1 MSNRSLVNLLQTMTP
16 AVRQSPLRAL
26 FLAVAVALC
35 GLMTVADL
43 PSPSPV
49 HAQEQEVTATRDAT
63 GEDWPERPTNLQG
76 SASHDSVTLTWT
88 ASTDD
93 TVTHYAVLRR
103 DRNADASGVFHVID
117 SNAGPSLS
125 YTDRSVSAEG
135 SYVYR
140 VKAVNTTGVSQWS
153 SYARADTP
161 PDPADL
167 APSGL
172 SAKAV
177 SDDDGVIEGVALAW
191 NAPAEDAASVTGY
204 EILRA
209 QGDGELATLVADTG
223 SADTTY
229 TDATA
234 TEAGESYAYRVKA
247 LRGEEASQSSDPA
260 VAIIP
265 KVTVQPSEPLI
276 ADRQN
281 ATVVWTATLNP
292 ADIGLLGCTDAS
304 PPLMHQCST
313 SSRLSEDQVQYD
325 GTTYL
330 VTSIGYFGN
339 IEPIGSMVFDTN
351 PDLPAEAVADL
362 TLNIGDTSLLL
373 SEATGTNFNVQFEW
387 LNSGVSMAV
396 GTDVT
401 VSLTEGAVQADTT
414 PPALESATVS
424 VNGRAIG
431 LLFDEV
437 LDDSIFTLPISLVSV
452 TADGSAVIV
461 GEVAIRTDPSSL
473 THRLVEIG
481 KLSPAITHGQVVTVS
496 YSDPTTGDDTGAVIQ
511 DAAGNDVASF
521 TTGSGDVPA
530 VVNSVDEPP
539 SATVVWTATLNPG
552 DIGSI
557 GCTDASPLL
566 IMLHCSQLSRL
577 SEDQIQYDGTTY
589 LVTSI
594 LYNPSIEPIGSMLFE
609 THPDLPAE
617 AVADLTLN
625 IGDTS
630 LLLSEATGTN
640 FTGIV
645 QFEWLNSGVS
655 MAVDTDITVSL
666 TGGAGSTNEE
676 ENAAPV
682 FTSAAAFSV
691 EENQTAVGT
700 VIATDADAGDT
711 VTYAVTG
718 GADQAHLQIGST
730 SGVLTFTT
738 APDHESPTDDGGNN
752 VYQVTV
758 TATGGTGARAMTAT
772 QDITVT
778 VTDVDD
784 TPAVASVV
792 VTSDPGADETYA
804 IGETIEVT
812 VTFDR
817 AVTVTGTPRIQL
829 RIGGGASNLKW
840 ANYSSGNEALVFA
853 YTVQA
858 GDEDDNGIYIGANQL
873 FLNGGTIQSAEG
885 TDADL
890 AYTEPGAQSG
900 HKVDGVRPTPVLAV
914 TSDDGASII
923 ILFSEPLHM
932 TTAPASA
939 FTLAVDTGT
948 APAVSSATASG
959 DKVTLALAS
968 ALTSDQAAT
977 VTYVD
982 ATSGNDDDAIQD
994 AAGND
999 AANFT
1004 TGEGDVPDV
1013 ANAVGAGCSLADGCY
1028 VVPANWGLIP
1038 SGLGAGDRFRLL
1050 FISSIKRNALST
1062 DIVDYNTFVQD
1073 RAAAGHADIR
1083 DYSAVFR
1090 VLGSTAD
1097 VDARDNTN
1105 TRYTGDET
1113 AATDDDSNLGVAIY
1127 WLSGAKVADDYKDF
1141 YDGSWSNAGAGKN
1154 EKGAANENPLIT
1166 THSGVY
1172 TGSSSD
1178 GTENTESIGPIP
1190 ESRGLGTERVRV
1202 SNPALTPSSKVN
1214 SSWLGPF
1221 YGLSG
1226 VFLVQGQPNAAPV
1239 FTSADTFSA
1248 AENQTAVGTVIA
1260 TDADAGDAV
1269 SYAVTGGADRAHFEI
1284 DASSGILT
1292 FGTAPDHENPTDA
1305 GGNNVYQVTVTATG
1319 GTGNRALTATQ
1330 DITVTVTDVD
1340 EPPCG
1345 TLPAGQLWFAC
1356 LTVERIGPDIY
1367 GLTSYPFV
1375 GTLVPDSFD
1384 IGTTT
1389 YTVTHLFDTDLSG
1402 GSPYVSITFSPALS
1416 VVHASSLTL
1425 HLGDDT
1431 SLYFGDASYTTGTGF
1446 SRYDWSLPAA
1456 LGWSAGDAIVVGIT
1470 QESTPPPATNAAP
1483 VFTSAATFSAEENQ
1497 TAVDTVEAT
1506 DADAEDMVTYAV
1518 TGGDDQAHFVIDS
1531 SSGVLTFATAPDH
1544 ENPGDADTDNVYQV
1558 TVTATG
1564 GTGARAMTATQDIAV
1579 TVTDVDEPPSATV
1592 VWTATLNP
1600 GDIGPIGCTDVS
1612 PLLITLHCFQLSR
1625 LSEDQIQYDGTTY
1638 LVTSILYYPSIEP
1651 IGSMLFDTHPD
1662 LPAEAVADLT
1672 LNIGDTS
1679 LLLSEAT
1686 GTNFTGTIQF
1696 EWLNSGVS
1704 MAVDTDVTV
1713 SLTEGAGSTN
1723 EEENATPVFTSAA
1736 AFSVE
1741 ENQTLV
1747 GTVMAT
1753 DADAGDAVSYAVTGG
1768 ADRAH
1773 FEIDASSGILAF
1785 ATAPDH
1791 ENPTDDGD
1799 NNVYQVTVTATGGT
1813 GARALT
1819 ATQDITVTVT
1829 DVDEPPAAPA
1839 APTVSPVT
1847 GSSDSLDVSWT
1858 APDNTGKPDIESYDL
1873 RYRKENTVNWTDG
1886 PQDETGLSATI
1897 SGLDAASEYQVQVQA
1912 TNDEGDS
1919 DWSSAGTGTTNAQ
1932 AQAPRVLSITR
1943 LEGTYAI
1950 EAKLSVTVVFSAAVT
1965 VSGTPQLA
1973 LDIGGET
1980 RQADYE
1986 ADYES
1991 GAGTQSLLFSYTVAE
2006 GDEDTDGIE
2015 VLENGLALNGGAITA
2030 GGAAATLTHVAHNLS
2045 AVLVD
2050 GVRPTLVSAETSV
2063 DGNTVSV
2070 TFSESILSANA
2081 TKFEVSPGG
2090 DPSVSSAIIDANDDT
2105 VVTLM
2110 LSRALSHD
2118 ETPPLEIAPNAVQ
2131 DAAGN
2136 DNSSLSGSITNN
2148 VPPPANNPPMF
2159 TSADNFTA
2167 DENQMAVGTVIAT
2180 DADAGDTVTY
2190 AVTGGADQAHFQIVA
2205 ASGVLTFATAP
2216 DHEDPADADTNN
2228 TYLVTVTATGGTGAR
2243 ALTTEQ
2249 DITVIVNDVDETPA
2263 VASVDVTS
2271 TPSAT
2276 TDTYGLDETIEVTV
2290 TFDQAVTVTGTPRI
2304 QLRIGGG
2311 GTQHL
2316 KWADYSS
2323 GSGNEALVFAY
2334 TVQAGDMDDNG
2345 IYIEADELFLNGGTI
2360 QGVDDDVAATLT
2372 YTRPGTQS
2380 GHKVDGSLTT
2390 AGATN
2395 AAPVFTSA
2403 DTFSADEKQ
2412 TAVGTVMATDA
2423 DAGDTVSYAV
2433 TGGDDQARF
2442 QIVAASGV
2450 LTFATAPDH
2459 EDPADAD
2466 SNNVYLVTVTATG
2479 GTGARALSTEQA
2491 ITVTVNDVD
2500 ETPAVTSVDVTS
2512 TPTAMTDTYG
2522 RDETIEVTVTFDQ
2535 AVTVTGTPRIQL
2547 RIGGG
2552 AQDNLKWA
2560 NYASGSGNEALVF
2573 AYTVQAGDMD
2583 DNGIYI
2589 EANELELNGGT
2600 IQGVDDDVAATLTYT
2615 RPGTQSGHKVDGSL
2629 TTAGATTA
2637 PGAPTGLTATAD
2649 RQTVIDLSW
2658 TAPTDTGGGA
2668 ITGYRIEVLPDG
2680 GTTWTDV
2687 VADTGS
2693 TGTTYRHPNRTPGAT
2708 YQYRVSAINSAGT
2721 GPASGTASA
2730 TTGAPPTGDF
2740 VSVCDRSPSMKFS
2753 LVYEVFGITLTTD
2766 LDEACQRVTQ
2776 QQLANIYSLTVWG
2789 PSSLSARDLDGLT
2802 GLRLMS
2808 LSRGSLDSLPKGI
2821 FGGLGKLEKLN
2832 ILYTDLDELD
2842 PAIFGERADD
2852 LKSLALWGNDITS
2865 LPAGVFDGLTAL
2877 ENLSIIEQGI
2887 QTLPADLLDDNTKLK
2902 KLTMRIGSGWTQM
2915 ESGFLSDLG
2924 ELRELHLGGNG
2935 LTSLPDGVFDHNR
2948 KLKKVYLYDNALAS
2962 LPDGVFNNN
2971 TALEKVYL
2979 ADNALA
2985 SLPDGIFDNTAKLKT
3000 VDLRNNELATLP
3012 RDLFPHGEPGKLYLS
3027 GNPGHPFTF
3036 D

>member
-1 MSNRSLVNLLQTMTP
+1 M
-16 AVRQSPLRAL
+16 
-26 FLAVAVALC
+26 
-35 GLMTVADL
+35 
-43 PSPSPV
+43 
-49 HAQEQEVTATRDAT
+49 
-63 GEDWPERPTNLQG
+63 
-76 SASHDSVTLTWT
+76 
-88 ASTDD
+88 
-93 TVTHYAVLRR
+93 
-103 DRNADASGVFHVID
+103 
-117 SNAGPSLS
+117 
-125 YTDRSVSAEG
+125 
-135 SYVYR
+135 
-140 VKAVNTTGVSQWS
+140 SQWS

-161 PDPADL
+161 ADPADL

-177 SDDDGVIEGVALAW
+177 SGDDGVIEGVALAW
-191 NAPAEDAASVTGY
+191 DAPAEDAASVTGY

-223 SADTTY
+223 SDDTTY
-229 TDATA
+229 TDDTA

-247 LRGEEASQSSDPA
+247 LRGQEASQPSNRA

-265 KVTVQPSEPLI
+265 KATPVEPEPPI
-276 ADRQN
+276 ADRQS
-281 ATVVWTATLNP
+281 ATAIWSATLNP
-292 ADIGLLGCTDAS
+292 ADFGVLGCTNDS
-304 PPLMHQCST
+304 PNSSDQCSN

-325 GTTYL
+325 GTSYRVNTILLYTEGVVNETFL
-330 VTSIGYFGN
+330 
-339 IEPIGSMVFDTN
+339 FDTD
-351 PDLPAEAVADL
+351 PDLPAEAVAAL
-362 TLNIGDTSLLL
+362 TLNIGSTSLLL
-373 SEATGTNFNVQFEW
+373 SDATGTNFIVDFEW
-387 LNSGVSMAV
+387 LNSGVSLTA

-437 LDDSIFTLPISLVSV
+437 LDDSIFTFPISLVSV

-481 KLSPAITHGQVVTVS
+481 NSPPAITHGQVVTVS
-496 YSDPTTGDDTGAVIQ
+496 YSDPTTGDVIQ

-521 TTGSGDVPA
+521 TTGSGDVPRRGQQRGRA
-530 VVNSVDEPP
+530 P

-758 TATGGTGARAMTAT
+758 TATGGTGARALTVT
-772 QDITVT
+772 QDIT
-778 VTDVDD
+778 
-784 TPAVASVV
+784 
-792 VTSDPGADETYA
+792 
-804 IGETIEVT
+804 
-812 VTFDR
+812 
-817 AVTVTGTPRIQL
+817 
-829 RIGGGASNLKW
+829 
-840 ANYSSGNEALVFA
+840 
-853 YTVQA
+853 
-858 GDEDDNGIYIGANQL
+858 
-873 FLNGGTIQSAEG
+873 
-885 TDADL
+885 
-890 AYTEPGAQSG
+890 
-900 HKVDGVRPTPVLAV
+900 
-914 TSDDGASII
+914 
-923 ILFSEPLHM
+923 
-932 TTAPASA
+932 
-939 FTLAVDTGT
+939 
-948 APAVSSATASG
+948 
-959 DKVTLALAS
+959 
-968 ALTSDQAAT
+968 
-977 VTYVD
+977 
-982 ATSGNDDDAIQD
+982 
-994 AAGND
+994 
-999 AANFT
+999 
-1004 TGEGDVPDV
+1004 
-1013 ANAVGAGCSLADGCY
+1013 
-1028 VVPANWGLIP
+1028 
-1038 SGLGAGDRFRLL
+1038 
-1050 FISSIKRNALST
+1050 
-1062 DIVDYNTFVQD
+1062 
-1073 RAAAGHADIR
+1073 
-1083 DYSAVFR
+1083 
-1090 VLGSTAD
+1090 
-1097 VDARDNTN
+1097 
-1105 TRYTGDET
+1105 
-1113 AATDDDSNLGVAIY
+1113 
-1127 WLSGAKVADDYKDF
+1127 
-1141 YDGSWSNAGAGKN
+1141 
-1154 EKGAANENPLIT
+1154 
-1166 THSGVY
+1166 
-1172 TGSSSD
+1172 
-1178 GTENTESIGPIP
+1178 
-1190 ESRGLGTERVRV
+1190 
-1202 SNPALTPSSKVN
+1202 
-1214 SSWLGPF
+1214 
-1221 YGLSG
+1221 
-1226 VFLVQGQPNAAPV
+1226 
-1239 FTSADTFSA
+1239 
-1248 AENQTAVGTVIA
+1248 
-1260 TDADAGDAV
+1260 
-1269 SYAVTGGADRAHFEI
+1269 
-1284 DASSGILT
+1284 
-1292 FGTAPDHENPTDA
+1292 
-1305 GGNNVYQVTVTATG
+1305 
-1319 GTGNRALTATQ
+1319 
-1330 DITVTVTDVD
+1330 
-1340 EPPCG
+1340 
-1345 TLPAGQLWFAC
+1345 
-1356 LTVERIGPDIY
+1356 
-1367 GLTSYPFV
+1367 
-1375 GTLVPDSFD
+1375 
-1384 IGTTT
+1384 
-1389 YTVTHLFDTDLSG
+1389 
-1402 GSPYVSITFSPALS
+1402 
-1416 VVHASSLTL
+1416 
-1425 HLGDDT
+1425 
-1431 SLYFGDASYTTGTGF
+1431 
-1446 SRYDWSLPAA
+1446 
-1456 LGWSAGDAIVVGIT
+1456 
-1470 QESTPPPATNAAP
+1470 
-1483 VFTSAATFSAEENQ
+1483 
-1497 TAVDTVEAT
+1497 
-1506 DADAEDMVTYAV
+1506 
-1518 TGGDDQAHFVIDS
+1518 
-1531 SSGVLTFATAPDH
+1531 
-1544 ENPGDADTDNVYQV
+1544 
-1558 TVTATG
+1558 
-1564 GTGARAMTATQDIAV
+1564 V

-1600 GDIGPIGCTDVS
+1600 ADIGLLGCTDAS
-1612 PLLITLHCFQLSR
+1612 PVLMHQCSQPSR
-1625 LSEDQIQYDGTTY
+1625 LSEDQVQYDGTTY
-1638 LVTSILYYPSIEP
+1638 LVTSIGYFGSIEP
-1651 IGSMLFDTHPD
+1651 IGSMVFDTNPD

-1686 GTNFTGTIQF
+1686 GTNFNVQF

-1873 RYRKENTVNWTDG
+1873 QYRIGTSAWTDG

-1897 SGLDAASEYQVQVQA
+1897 TGLAAGTEYRVQVRA

-1919 DWSSAGTGTTNAQ
+1919 LWSASGTGTTNAQ
-1932 AQAPRVLSITR
+1932 AEAPKVFAFNQFD
-1943 LEGTYAI
+1943 GTYTI
-1950 EAKLSVTVVFSAAVT
+1950 GTKLSVSVVFSATVT

-1980 RQADYE
+1980 LH

-1991 GAGTQSLLFSYTVAE
+1991 GAGTQSLLFSYTVAV
-2006 GDEDTDGIE
+2006 GDEDTDGIR
-2015 VLENGLALNGGAITA
+2015 VPSDSLTLNGGAITA
-2030 GGAAATLTHVAHNLS
+2030 GGLAATLTHGLRYFP

-2063 DGNTVSV
+2063 DGNTVSL
-2070 TFSESILSANA
+2070 TFSESLSSANA
-2081 TKFEVSPGG
+2081 TKFEVSPDG
-2090 DPSVSSAIIDANDDT
+2090 DPSVSSATIDDT
-2105 VVTLM
+2105 DGRVVTLT
-2110 LSRALSHD
+2110 LGRALSHD
-2118 ETPPLEIAPNAVQ
+2118 DTLALEIASDTVQ

-2136 DNSSLSGSITNN
+2136 YNDHLSGSITNN
-2148 VPPPANNPPMF
+2148 VPPPNAAPVF
-2159 TSADNFTA
+2159 DSADNFGA
-2167 DENQMAVGTVIAT
+2167 DEDQTAVGTVMAT
-2180 DADAGDTVTY
+2180 DADSGDTVSY
-2190 AVTGGADQAHFQIVA
+2190 AVTGGDDQTHFQIVA
-2205 ASGVLTFATAP
+2205 ASGVLTFATAL
-2216 DHEDPADADTNN
+2216 DHESPTDADT
-2228 TYLVTVTATGGTGAR
+2228 
-2243 ALTTEQ
+2243 
-2249 DITVIVNDVDETPA
+2249 
-2263 VASVDVTS
+2263 
-2271 TPSAT
+2271 
-2276 TDTYGLDETIEVTV
+2276 
-2290 TFDQAVTVTGTPRI
+2290 
-2304 QLRIGGG
+2304 
-2311 GTQHL
+2311 
-2316 KWADYSS
+2316 
-2323 GSGNEALVFAY
+2323 
-2334 TVQAGDMDDNG
+2334 
-2345 IYIEADELFLNGGTI
+2345 
-2360 QGVDDDVAATLT
+2360 
-2372 YTRPGTQS
+2372 
-2380 GHKVDGSLTT
+2380 
-2390 AGATN
+2390 
-2395 AAPVFTSA
+2395 
-2403 DTFSADEKQ
+2403 
-2412 TAVGTVMATDA
+2412 
-2423 DAGDTVSYAV
+2423 
-2433 TGGDDQARF
+2433 
-2442 QIVAASGV
+2442 
-2450 LTFATAPDH
+2450 
-2459 EDPADAD
+2459 
-2466 SNNVYLVTVTATG
+2466 NNVYLVTVTATG
-2479 GTGARALSTEQA
+2479 GTGGRALTTEQA
-2491 ITVTVNDVD
+2491 ISVTVNDVD
-2500 ETPAVTSVDVTS
+2500 ETPAVTDVVVTS
-2512 TPTAMTDTYG
+2512 TPTATADTYG

-2560 NYASGSGNEALVF
+2560 NYAGGTGTTALRFTYV
-2573 AYTVQAGDMD
+2573 VQSGDMD

-2589 EANELELNGGT
+2589 EADELVLNNGT
-2600 IQGVDDDVAATLTYT
+2600 IQGVDDDVAAALTYT

-2629 TTAGATTA
+2629 TTTDTTTA
-2637 PGAPTGLTATAD
+2637 PGAPTGLTAPAD
-2649 RQTVIDLSW
+2649 GQTVIDLSW
-2658 TAPTDTGGGA
+2658 TAPTDTGGAA
-2668 ITGYRIEVLPDG
+2668 ITGYRIEVLPG
-2680 GTTWTDV
+2680 GGATWTDV

-2693 TGTTYRHPNRTPGAT
+2693 TGTTYSHPNRTPGAT

-2766 LDEACQRVTQ
+2766 LDEACKRVTRHH
-2776 QQLANIYSLTVWG
+2776 LANIYSLTVWG
-2789 PSSLSARDLDGLT
+2789 PSSLSTRDLDGLT

-2935 LTSLPDGVFDHNR
+2935 LTSLPDGVFDDNR

-2962 LPDGVFNNN
+2962 LPDGVFDNN

-2979 ADNALA
+2979 ADNELT

-3000 VDLRNNELATLP
+3000 VDLRNNNLETLP
-3012 RDLFPHGEPGKLYLS
+3012 GDLFPHGEPDKLYLS